1 MACVWGY
8 RGEYRGFFSR
18 AAGVW
23 GLLNLRCLSVFEET
37 YGPENDNP

>member
-18 AAGVW
+18 ADGVW
-23 GLLNLRCLSVFEET
+23 GLLNLGGVCRFL
-37 YGPENDNP
+37 